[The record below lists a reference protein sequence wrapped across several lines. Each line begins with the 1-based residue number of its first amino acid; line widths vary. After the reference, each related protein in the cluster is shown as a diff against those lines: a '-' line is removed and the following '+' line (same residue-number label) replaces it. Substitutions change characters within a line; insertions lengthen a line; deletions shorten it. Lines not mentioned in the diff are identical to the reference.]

1 MSPEVAQETNEL
13 DIDDGTAPVEDVAQT
28 EEVTEETAQI
38 DDDGDVDGSQVS
50 EVETSEDA
58 EPDAE
63 PATEEADDKTEEAP
77 KAEAKPAAE
86 PVKSEP
92 NDYTQAISQF
102 REEFGETA
110 AKPFE
115 QLAKR
120 TERLEAALGQVLAE
134 RDEHAKRSDRQIAD
148 QHMTSAGIEAKNF
161 DATYQDA
168 VDYFRLRQQQ
178 GKPVSGMDALQW
190 AMRGAT
196 RKPAPSNSTSTRA
209 EQAAKLQRIRSVPP
223 KGQRATPALDLD
235 DPAVADGTAPRRS

>member
-13 DIDDGTAPVEDVAQT
+13 DIDDGTAPVEDAAQT
-28 EEVTEETAQI
+28 EDTTEEVDQI

-50 EVETSEDA
+50 EAETSD
-58 EPDAE
+58 DAE

-92 NDYTQAISQF
+92 SDYAQAISQF

-120 TERLEAALGQVLAE
+120 TERLEAALSQVLAE

-148 QHMTSAGIEAKNF
+148 QHMATAGIDAKNF

-168 VDYFRLRQQQ
+168 VDYYKLRQQQ
-178 GKPVSGMDALQW
+178 GRPITGMDALQW
-190 AMRGAT
+190 AMKGAT
-196 RKPAPSNSTSTRA
+196 RGAVKAPAASTRA
-209 EQAAKLQRIRSVPP
+209 AQAQKLERIRSVPP